1 MCWKP
6 IDHKMI
12 FKSTKEKGESY
23 VTVRV
28 LVKIDVCNFV
38 NAFHYKTADMMQFQ
52 SRLEPNQ
59 IR

>member
-1 MCWKP
+1 MVK
-6 IDHKMI
+6 
-12 FKSTKEKGESY
+12 
-23 VTVRV
+23 V